1 MISNLLQIKKWLLM
15 PLLLFAINVISQTM
29 TLTSNTPVCPGGTGT
44 ATVSFTGVTYPF
56 TLNWYNGANVQ
67 DGSISITGSP
77 QTITFTGSSGSGNYN
92 GLGASPNFYINNSV
106 YLGNFGV
113 GITHDGIASLTISC
127 SGGTL
132 IVNNIKGGTGPY
144 TVDLIDGKSGSS
156 LVSGA
161 SPLSV
166 TYAQGCPAGRG
177 GTQIKISDA
186 NGCYVM
192 QDSFYVNCKGLDLKT
207 SNTVASCTNG
217 SATITSV
224 TGGSSPYSYAWNN
237 GATTNSITGLV
248 TGVYSCYVTD
258 VNGCG
263 GEAGIYVAQN
273 PQISVNT
280 TSGPAKC
287 LNADGKATAFITGGT
302 GPYSYLWDNGSTT
315 ASVTNLTGDAY
326 HSVKVTDVNGCIGA
340 GGAYITTST
349 PITVNYNSTPSA
361 CTSKTG
367 GAVLTVNGG
376 TTPYTYKWSG
386 LSSTTNTISSVGIGD
401 YSFFIVDAVGCKQH
415 GAVNVPPISQ
425 IYANP
430 GKNDAICPNTTGAVY
445 VSASGSS
452 PPLTYL
458 WSSGATTSYISGV
471 PLGSYSCIIKDANQC
486 SVTKYVYVGQVS
498 PIGIGMNSTRSSC
511 IFASDGTATAS
522 PYGGKTPYTYKWSN
536 GATTSTISSLKEGY
550 YNLVVTDAN
559 GCSGYEYVRVGY
571 NPAGKNCYCEVS
583 GIVYNDLNSNCTQ
596 DAGEDVIA
604 NVLINTNGGGYAATN
619 DNGYY
624 SIKLP
629 NGSYVI
635 EEIIGANNALASCQS
650 NNISYTA
657 TTGSTCTKTLD
668 FANNLTPIHDIQSF
682 LMNRNSPI
690 PGNTYIQE
698 MVTYN
703 QGNTKETAVQTS
715 YSHDGQLS
723 FSASSIPMSVPNS
736 GFPNQY
742 EFTSPITIKPGRYT
756 SSYQYYFTP
765 TNIPLGTEIDF
776 IDSAAYDSPVYT
788 KWITGES
795 TPWNNI
801 YSNTT
806 VVRSSYDPNYKEVYP
821 KGTGIEGLIPLTD
834 KDFRYVI
841 HFENNGTALAQKV
854 VVIDTLS
861 KDFDIETL
869 NIIGASHKVN
879 TTMNDAGVIFFTF
892 DNINLD
898 YTPKGTYN
906 AFAQGWVAYNIKPKS
921 ASIKVGTQL
930 KNMAGIYFDYNAP
943 VFTNTAI
950 NTYVKNTSKVNTILN
965 RKNGLTIYPN
975 PTGGILN
982 FQLNE
987 LFGTTNTVVIY
998 NVQGQVVKTV
1008 NVIGN
1013 DLQINMD
1020 ELSPGIYIAMIQ
1032 SNNGYSESVKFI
1044 KE

>member
-1 MISNLLQIKKWLLM
+1 MTSNLLQIKKASLM
-15 PLLLFAINVISQTM
+15 AILLFAVTAFSQTM
-29 TLTSNTPVCPGGTGT
+29 TLTSNTPACPGGTGT

-56 TLNWYNGANVQ
+56 TLNWYYGSNIQNGSAT
-67 DGSISITGSP
+67 ITGSP
-77 QTITFTGSSGSGNYN
+77 QTITFTGASVGYNYN
-92 GLGASPNFYINNSV
+92 SLGASPDFYINNNF
-106 YLGNFGV
+106 YLGTFGV
-113 GITHDGIASLTISC
+113 GITHDDIAALIITC

-132 IVNNIKGGTGPY
+132 TVNNIKGGTGPY
-144 TVDLIDGKSGSS
+144 TVDLIDGITGNS
-156 LVSGA
+156 LVSGT

-166 TYAQGCPAGRG
+166 TYAQGCPAGKSE
-177 GTQIKISDA
+177 TQIKISDA

-192 QDSFYVNCKGLDLKT
+192 QDSFTVYCKGLDLKT
-207 SNTVASCTNG
+207 SSTIASCTNG

-224 TGGSSPYSYAWNN
+224 TGGVSPYSYAWSN

-248 TGVYSCYVTD
+248 TGTYGCYVTD

-263 GEAGIYVAQN
+263 GETSIYIGQN

-302 GPYSYLWDNGSTT
+302 GPFSYLWDNGSIT
-315 ASVTNLTGDAY
+315 ASVTNLTGDTY
-326 HSVKVTDVNGCIGA
+326 HSVKVTDVNGCTGI

-349 PITVNYNSTPSA
+349 PITVYYSA
-361 CTSKTG
+361 TASSCTSNTG
-367 GAVLTVNGG
+367 GAVLTVSGG

-386 LSSTTNTISSVGIGD
+386 LSSTTNTISSVGTGD

-415 GAVNVPPISQ
+415 GAAAVPPISQ
-425 IYANP
+425 IYANTGKKDAVCP
-430 GKNDAICPNTTGAVY
+430 GNNGSVY
-445 VSASGSS
+445 VSANGTAT
-452 PPLTYL
+452 PLTYL
-458 WSSGATTSYISGV
+458 WSNGATTSYISSV
-471 PLGSYSCIIKDANQC
+471 AIGSYSCIIKDANQC
-486 SVTKYVYVGQVS
+486 SVTKYEYIGQVS
-498 PIGIGMNSTRSSC
+498 PIGIGMNTTQASC
-511 IFASDGTATAS
+511 VFASDGMATAT
-522 PYGGKTPYTYKWSN
+522 PYGGKAPYTYQWSN
-536 GATTSTISSLKEGY
+536 GGSTSTISSLKEGY
-550 YNLVVTDAN
+550 YNVVVTDAN
-559 GCSGYEYVRVGY
+559 GCSSYEYVKVGY

-583 GIVYNDLNSNCTQ
+583 GLVYNDLNSNCTQ
-596 DAGEDVIA
+596 DAGEDGIA
-604 NVLINTNGGGYAATN
+604 NILINTNGGGYAATN

-629 NGSYVI
+629 NGSYVV
-635 EEIIGANNALASCQS
+635 EEIVGANNALASCQS

-657 TTGSTCTKTLD
+657 TTGSPCMKTLD
-668 FANNLTPIHDIQSF
+668 FANNLTPIHDIQTF
-682 LMNRNSPI
+682 LMNKNSPI

-698 MVTYN
+698 MITYN
-703 QGNTKETAVQTS
+703 QGNTKETAIQTS

-723 FSASSIPMSVPNS
+723 FSASSIPMVVPNS
-736 GFPNQY
+736 SFPNQY
-742 EFTSPITIKPGRYT
+742 KFTSPITIKPGRYT
-756 SSYQYYFTP
+756 SSYQYYSTP

-806 VVRSSYDPNYKEVYP
+806 VVRSSWDPNYKEVYP
-821 KGTGIEGLIPLTD
+821 KGTGIDGLIPLTD

-854 VVIDTLS
+854 VVIDSLS

-921 ASIKVGTQL
+921 ASIKVGKQL

-943 VFTNTAI
+943 VFTNTTI
-950 NTYVKNTSKVNTILN
+950 NTYVKNTSKVNTILSI
-965 RKNGLTIYPN
+965 KNGLNIYPN

-982 FQLNE
+982 IQLNE

-1008 NVIGN
+1008 NGLGS

-1020 ELSPGIYIAMIQ
+1020 ELSQGIYIAKVQ